1 MIMLESRTVDNSVP
15 FSKLPASSESYERGE
30 ALKLSGG
37 KLTKCGE
44 GDSIEFISEG
54 TKKIEKD
61 GELLLV
67 TPVVSDGVY
76 VSYLAEDMESVNPG
90 DLHLLDSGKC
100 VGAVG
105 EGHIKILSAE
115 GLKAGDKVRF
125 NIV

>member
-15 FSKLPASSESYERGE
+15 ITKLPASSDSFERGE

-44 GDSIEFISEG
+44 GDAIEFISEE
-54 TKKIEKD
+54 TKEIKTEGD
-61 GELLLV
+61 LLTV
-67 TPVVSDGVY
+67 TPVTADGVY
-76 VSYLAEDMESVNPG
+76 VSYLAEDMGSVNPG
-90 DLHLLDSGKC
+90 TLHLLDSAKC
-100 VGAVG
+100 VGASG
-105 EGHIKILSAE
+105 EGHIRILSAE